1 MSNLKHV
8 GRMVGNQRKVV
19 IAYRVLPGDPD
30 HCLVVQTENL
40 DAEMHDAV
48 IRLVESNAGQTA
60 YEFAEAMTRARLSDG
75 RIMLAALHTTGK
87 LTKMPTTSIQ
97 MIPNQQTSILLSEL
111 NKSIAENKGVTV
123 NDLALANESGVTTP
137 EQQTTQPPVVSQEST
152 SEVLDDEAI
161 AKNLRSQADAMFKE
175 AQRLR
180 KEADELSPSKKK
192 TTKKTT
198 ESV

>member
-1 MSNLKHV
+1 MI
-8 GRMVGNQRKVV
+8 GNQRKVI

-40 DAEMHDAV
+40 DAEMHDS
-48 IRLVESNAGQTA
+48 IIKLVESNAGQTA
-60 YEFAEAMTRARLSDG
+60 YEFAEAMTRSRMADG

-87 LTKMPTTSIQ
+87 LTKMPTNSIE
-97 MIPNQQTSILLSEL
+97 MVPNQQTSILLSEL
-111 NKSIAENKGVTV
+111 NKSIAESRGVTV
-123 NDLALANESGVTTP
+123 NDLALNDGEGNTKPQEELT
-137 EQQTTQPPVVSQEST
+137 QTPVVEETSQA
-152 SEVLDDEAI
+152 LDDEAI

-192 TTKKTT
+192 TSKKTT

>member
-1 MSNLKHV
+1 MTNLKHV
-8 GRMVGNQRKVV
+8 GRMIGNQRKVI

-40 DAEMHDAV
+40 DAEMHDS
-48 IRLVESNAGQTA
+48 IIKLVESNAGQTA
-60 YEFAEAMTRARLSDG
+60 YEFAEAMTRSRMADG

-87 LTKMPTTSIQ
+87 LTKMPTNSIE
-97 MIPNQQTSILLSEL
+97 MVPNQQTSILLSEL
-111 NKSIAENKGVTV
+111 NKSIAESRGVTV
-123 NDLALANESGVTTP
+123 NDLALNDGEGNTKPQEELT
-137 EQQTTQPPVVSQEST
+137 QTPVVEETSQA
-152 SEVLDDEAI
+152 LDDEAI

-192 TTKKTT
+192 TSKKTT

>member
-1 MSNLKHV
+1 MTNLKHV
-8 GRMVGNQRKVV
+8 GRMIGNQRKVI

-40 DAEMHDAV
+40 DAEMHDS
-48 IRLVESNAGQTA
+48 IIKLVESNAGQTA
-60 YEFAEAMTRARLSDG
+60 YEFAEAMTRSRMADG

-87 LTKMPTTSIQ
+87 LTKMPTNSIE
-97 MIPNQQTSILLSEL
+97 MVPNQQTSILLSEL
-111 NKSIAENKGVTV
+111 NKSIAESRGVTV
-123 NDLALANESGVTTP
+123 NDLALNDGDGNTKP
-137 EQQTTQPPVVSQEST
+137 QQELTQTPVVEETSQA
-152 SEVLDDEAI
+152 LDDEAI

-192 TTKKTT
+192 TSKKTT

>member
-8 GRMVGNQRKVV
+8 GRMTGNQRKVIV
-19 IAYRVLPGDPD
+19 AYRVLPGDPD

-40 DAEMHDAV
+40 DAEMHDSL
-48 IRLVESNAGQTA
+48 IKLVESNAGQTA
-60 YEFAEAMTRARLSDG
+60 YEFAEAMTRSRLADG

-87 LTKMPTTSIQ
+87 LTKMPTTSIE
-97 MIPNQQTSILLSEL
+97 MVPNQQTSILLSDL
-111 NKSIAENKGVTV
+111 NKNIAENKGVTV
-123 NDLALANESGVTTP
+123 NDLALANESGQTTP
-137 EQQTTQPPVVSQEST
+137 ANTTPVVEEATT
-152 SEVLDDEAI
+152 SPEVLDDEAI

-192 TTKKTT
+192 TAKKTT

>member
-1 MSNLKHV
+1 MTNLKHV
-8 GRMVGNQRKVV
+8 GRMIGNQRKVI

-40 DAEMHDAV
+40 DAEMHDS
-48 IRLVESNAGQTA
+48 IIKLVESNAGQTA
-60 YEFAEAMTRARLSDG
+60 YEFAEAMTRSRMADG

-87 LTKMPTTSIQ
+87 LTRMPTTGIE
-97 MIPNQQTSILLSEL
+97 MVPNQQTSILLSEL
-111 NKSIAENKGVTV
+111 NKSIAESKGVTV
-123 NDLALANESGVTTP
+123 NDLALNDGDGNTKP
-137 EQQTTQPPVVSQEST
+137 QQELTQTPVVEETSQA
-152 SEVLDDEAI
+152 LDDEAI

-192 TTKKTT
+192 TSKKTT